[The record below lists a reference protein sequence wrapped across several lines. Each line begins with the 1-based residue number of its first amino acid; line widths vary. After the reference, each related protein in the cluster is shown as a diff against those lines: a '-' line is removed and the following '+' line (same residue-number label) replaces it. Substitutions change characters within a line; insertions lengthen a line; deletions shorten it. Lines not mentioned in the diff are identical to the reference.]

1 MEWGFEQS
9 NQDQLL
15 FFYRDGDK
23 FINLLLV
30 VDDMAFASN
39 DRQLLEWFKG
49 ILSDTFNVKLL
60 GTLQMFIGWELT
72 HSRHGI
78 YLGQEK
84 YVKRFLVDTDM
95 LHVKP
100 VSTPLP
106 TKCNI
111 SSITSKDEK
120 LTPENHH
127 RYRSLIGG
135 ISYLAICTRPDI
147 SFAVSVLSRQ
157 LHAPAK
163 RHFVLAKRVVRYIA
177 GTADKR
183 IFYRRSQ
190 ANSEP
195 LIAYADADWVGDH
208 DMRR

>member
-23 FINLLLV
+23 FINLLLF

-78 YLGQEK
+78 YLG
-84 YVKRFLVDTDM
+84 
-95 LHVKP
+95 
-100 VSTPLP
+100 
-106 TKCNI
+106 
-111 SSITSKDEK
+111 
-120 LTPENHH
+120 
-127 RYRSLIGG
+127 
-135 ISYLAICTRPDI
+135 
-147 SFAVSVLSRQ
+147 
-157 LHAPAK
+157 
-163 RHFVLAKRVVRYIA
+163 
-177 GTADKR
+177 
-183 IFYRRSQ
+183 
-190 ANSEP
+190 
-195 LIAYADADWVGDH
+195 
-208 DMRR
+208 